1 MKIWLMLEPI
11 LCNLFVEFK
20 VELLVVTH
28 LCRVSISLHVISKG
42 CELLNNGNNTTQF
55 HLV

>member
-1 MKIWLMLEPI
+1 MLVPI

-20 VELLVVTH
+20 IELLVVTH
-28 LCRVSISLHVISKG
+28 LCRVSVSLDVISKG

>member
-1 MKIWLMLEPI
+1 MKIWLMSVPI
-11 LCNLFVEFK
+11 LCNLFVEFE

-28 LCRVSISLHVISKG
+28 LCRVSVSLDVISKG
-42 CELLNNGNNTTQF
+42 CGLLNNGNNTTQF